1 MIWESN
7 DEVGKVK
14 DKYSL
19 TVLHVVCTRKEAEN
33 KKLPTN
39 SYLVHYL
46 DMKKG
51 SEHYEDHYD
60 VVMGTKVNIFDC
72 YYDKI
77 GSRLKSIGFTGGSVN
92 PSQFDT
98 KAYLKKSN

>member
-19 TVLHVVCTRKEAEN
+19 TVLHVGCTRKEAEN

>member
-19 TVLHVVCTRKEAEN
+19 TVLHVGCTRKEAEN

-92 PSQFDT
+92 QSQFDT

>member
-7 DEVGKVK
+7 DVVGKVK

-19 TVLHVVCTRKEAEN
+19 TVLHVGCTRKEAEN

>member
-19 TVLHVVCTRKEAEN
+19 TVLHVGCTRKEAEN
-33 KKLPTN
+33 KKLTTN

>member
-19 TVLHVVCTRKEAEN
+19 TVLHVACTRKEAEN

-60 VVMGTKVNIFDC
+60 VVIGTKVNIFDC

>member
-19 TVLHVVCTRKEAEN
+19 TVLHVGCTRKEAEN

-77 GSRLKSIGFTGGSVN
+77 GSRLKSIGFLS
-92 PSQFDT
+92 
-98 KAYLKKSN
+98 LIHI

>member
-1 MIWESN
+1 MIWESI
-7 DEVGKVK
+7 DEMGQVK

-19 TVLHVVCTRKEAEN
+19 TVLNVNATKEQTQN

-39 SYLVHYL
+39 SYVVHYL

-60 VVMGTKVNIFDC
+60 IVMGTKVNIFDC

-77 GSRLKSIGFTGGSVN
+77 GKRLKSIGYTGGSVN

-98 KAYLKKSN
+98 KAYLKTSK

>member
-14 DKYSL
+14 EKYSL
-19 TVLHVVCTRKEAEN
+19 TVLHVACTPKEANN

-39 SYLVHYL
+39 SYLVNYL

-60 VVMGTKVNIFDC
+60 VVIGTKVKIFDC

-77 GSRLKSIGFTGGSVN
+77 GKRLKSIGFTGGSVN
-92 PSQFDT
+92 PSQFDS

>member
-7 DEVGKVK
+7 DEVAQVK

-19 TVLHVVCTRKEAEN
+19 TILNAGCSLQDAQN

-39 SYLVHYL
+39 SYLVTYL

-60 VVMGTKVNIFDC
+60 IVMGTKVNIFDC
-72 YYDKI
+72 YHDKI
-77 GSRLKSIGFTGGSVN
+77 GKRLKAIGYTGGSVN

-98 KAYLKKSN
+98 KAYLKTSK

>member
-19 TVLHVVCTRKEAEN
+19 TVLHVGCTRKEAEN

-98 KAYLKKSN
+98 KEYLKKSN

>member
-19 TVLHVVCTRKEAEN
+19 IVLHVACTPKEANN

-39 SYLVHYL
+39 SYLVNYL

-51 SEHYEDHYD
+51 C
-60 VVMGTKVNIFDC
+60 N
-72 YYDKI
+72 
-77 GSRLKSIGFTGGSVN
+77 RNLN
-92 PSQFDT
+92 
-98 KAYLKKSN
+98 

>member
-7 DEVGKVK
+7 DEVAQLKE
-14 DKYSL
+14 KYSL
-19 TVLHVVCTRKEAEN
+19 VVLNVACTLEEAKN

-46 DMKKG
+46 DMKKDA
-51 SEHYEDHYD
+51 EHYEDHYD
-60 VVMGTKVNIFDC
+60 IVMGTKVNVFDC

-77 GSRLKSIGFTGGSVN
+77 GKRLKSIGFTGGSVN
-92 PSQFDT
+92 PSQFDS